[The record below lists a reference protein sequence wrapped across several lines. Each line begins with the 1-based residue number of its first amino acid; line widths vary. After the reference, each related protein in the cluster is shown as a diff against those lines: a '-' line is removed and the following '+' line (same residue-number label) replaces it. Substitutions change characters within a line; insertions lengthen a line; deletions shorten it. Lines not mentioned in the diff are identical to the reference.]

1 MSTPPF
7 LTLPA
12 CARAL
17 RVTTARGEFAALRAE
32 PAGAVRGSALLVPG
46 FTGSKEDFIA
56 LLEPLA
62 AAGYRV
68 TAVDQRGQ
76 LDTGGP
82 DDPAAYAVAALGADV
97 RALTA
102 ALLREDGTGP
112 LHLLGH
118 SFGGQVVREAVLAEA
133 ASGGA
138 ASGGAASSGDVPGGA
153 APAGAAG
160 VLPWASLTLM
170 STGPGTIE
178 PGEAEKT
185 KLLVDV
191 LPSMSLEQIWQVM
204 QDMEEASG
212 DRARRPSPE
221 VAAFLHRRWL
231 ANVPQSLITTGGHL
245 IAAPDRVDELAAA
258 VAAGLPALVLSGVRD
273 YAWPVPE
280 QTAMAERLG
289 ARRVVVADA
298 GHSPNAER
306 PAATAEALLAFWA

>member
-7 LTLPA
+7 LTLPP

-17 RVTTARGEFAALRAE
+17 RVVTARGEFAALRAD
-32 PAGAVRGSALLVPG
+32 PAGTVRGSALLVPG

-76 LDTGGP
+76 YETGGP
-82 DDPAAYAVAALGADV
+82 QDPAAYTVAALGADV

-102 ALLREDGTGP
+102 ALRAEDATGP

-118 SFGGQVVREAVLAEA
+118 SFGGHVVREAVLAEA
-133 ASGGA
+133 ADGA
-138 ASGGAASSGDVPGGA
+138 E
-153 APAGAAG
+153 
-160 VLPWASLTLM
+160 LPWASLTLM
-170 STGPGTIE
+170 STGPGAID
-178 PGEAEKT
+178 PAEAERT
-185 KLLVDV
+185 RLLIGV
-191 LPSMSLEQIWQVM
+191 LPTMGMEEIWQVM
-204 QDMEEASG
+204 QEMEEGGG

-221 VAAFLHRRWL
+221 VAGFLHRRWL
-231 ANVPQSLITTGGHL
+231 ANVPQALITTGGHL
-245 IAAPDRVDELAAA
+245 VAAPDRADELAAV
-258 VAAGLPALVLSGVRD
+258 VAAGLPALVVSGVRD

-280 QTAMAERLG
+280 QTAMAHRLG
-289 ARRVVVADA
+289 ARRVVVDGA

-306 PAATAEALLAFWA
+306 PAATAAALLDLWG

>member
-7 LTLPA
+7 LTLPPS
-12 CARAL
+12 ARAL
-17 RVTTARGEFAALRAE
+17 RVVTARGQFAALRAE

-76 LDTGGP
+76 YETGGP
-82 DDPAAYAVAALGADV
+82 HDDPAAYAVNALGADV
-97 RALTA
+97 RALTGALA
-102 ALLREDGTGP
+102 AEGGTGP

-118 SFGGQVVREAVLAEA
+118 SFGGQVVREAVLAAAAEA
-133 ASGGA
+133 AA
-138 ASGGAASSGDVPGGA
+138 TPGGA
-153 APAGAAG
+153 P
-160 VLPWASLTLM
+160 LPWASLTLM
-170 STGPGTIE
+170 STGPGPID
-178 PGEAEKT
+178 PAEAERT
-185 KLLVDV
+185 RLLIDV
-191 LPSMSLEQIWQVM
+191 LPTMGLEEIWQVI
-204 QDMEEASG
+204 QQMEQNDGE
-212 DRARRPSPE
+212 RARRRPSPE

-231 ANVPQSLITTGGHL
+231 ANVPQALITTGGHL
-245 IAAPDRVDELAAA
+245 VAAPDRVAELAAA
-258 VAAGLPALVLSGVRD
+258 VTAGLPALVLSGVQD

-298 GHSPNAER
+298 GHSPNAEQ
-306 PAATAEALLAFWA
+306 PAATAEALLAHWG

>member
-7 LTLPA
+7 LTLPPS
-12 CARAL
+12 ARAL
-17 RVTTARGEFAALRAE
+17 RVATARGRFAALRAE

-76 LDTGGP
+76 YETGGP
-82 DDPAAYAVAALGADV
+82 HDDPAAYTVAALGADV
-97 RALTA
+97 RALTGALA
-102 ALLREDGTGP
+102 AEGGTGP

-118 SFGGQVVREAVLAEA
+118 SFGGQVVREAVLAA
-133 ASGGA
+133 ATGA
-138 ASGGAASSGDVPGGA
+138 AAPGGA
-153 APAGAAG
+153 P
-160 VLPWASLTLM
+160 LPWASLTLM
-170 STGPGTIE
+170 STGPGPID
-178 PGEAEKT
+178 PAEAERT
-185 KLLVDV
+185 RLLVEV
-191 LPSMSLEQIWQVM
+191 LPTMGLEEIWQVM
-204 QDMEEASG
+204 QQMEEADG
-212 DRARRPSPE
+212 TRARRLPSPE

-231 ANVPQSLITTGGHL
+231 ANVPQALITTGGHL
-245 IAAPDRVDELAAA
+245 VAAPDRVAELAAA
-258 VAAGLPALVLSGVRD
+258 VTAGLPSLVLSGVQD

-298 GHSPNAER
+298 GHSPNAEQ
-306 PAATAEALLAFWA
+306 PAATAEALLAHWG